1 MSSCQG
7 GSDATGHLANWLDDG
22 NLNVETK
29 VLGRTGWGQVEVD
42 LIWGWA
48 RVVFVLFGLHNWTKV

>member
-29 VLGRTGWGQVEVD
+29 VLGRTGWGQVKVD
-42 LIWGWA
+42 LIWGLGTGCLCSVW
-48 RVVFVLFGLHNWTKV
+48 LTQLD